1 MAAHIHT
8 KSGKGMQRNREGI
21 RERFKEVKNSQQKDQ
36 QTLTHLEKLQQYFFM
51 INQIKGVIFLMIF
64 CVVFNVLF
72 KFSFQVKLLINYDQ
86 TLIYSYYTR
95 NST

>member
-21 RERFKEVKNSQQKDQ
+21 RERFKEEVKNSQQKDQ

-64 CVVFNVLF
+64 CRVVFYVFSNSLY
-72 KFSFQVKLLINYDQ
+72 KFSC
-86 TLIYSYYTR
+86 
-95 NST
+95 